1 VLQTHATEYRV
12 MRSFGMPFGRI
23 QSLGDLPTTVFDD
36 GQG

>member
-1 VLQTHATEYRV
+1 MSEKHATEYRL

-23 QSLGDLPTTVFDD
+23 QNAGDQPATVFDD